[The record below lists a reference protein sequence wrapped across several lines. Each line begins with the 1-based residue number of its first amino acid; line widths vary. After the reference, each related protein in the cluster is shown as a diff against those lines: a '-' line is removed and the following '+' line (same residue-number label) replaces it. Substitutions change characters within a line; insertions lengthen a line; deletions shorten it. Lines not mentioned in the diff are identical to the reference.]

1 MIGKLIKYIKEKIK
15 NYKRKKMIKKRMEEL
30 KKRDPFV
37 YNHQSLFFEINYIY
51 YCMIYWFTG
60 QPGAGKTTLAKH
72 LTEYFPKDR
81 VIHIDGDDLRDI
93 FKNKDYSITGRRL
106 NIQRAQYIAQ
116 FMHSK
121 EYTVIVSLVSPY
133 RDQREEFKFN
143 TSVVEIYVHTTE
155 DRGRNQFHVEEYEP
169 PLENFIDI
177 DTTIKNETDS
187 YYELLKKLS
196 L

>member
-1 MIGKLIKYIKEKIK
+1 
-15 NYKRKKMIKKRMEEL
+15 
-30 KKRDPFV
+30 
-37 YNHQSLFFEINYIY
+37 
-51 YCMIYWFTG
+51 MIYWLTG

-72 LTEYFPKDR
+72 LVEHFPKDE
-81 VIHIDGDDLRDI
+81 VTHIDGDDLRDI
-93 FKNKDYSITGRRL
+93 FKNKDYSIIGRRL

-121 EYTVIVSLVSPY
+121 GHNVIVSLVSPY
-133 RDQREEFKFN
+133 RDQREAFKFS

>member
-1 MIGKLIKYIKEKIK
+1 
-15 NYKRKKMIKKRMEEL
+15 
-30 KKRDPFV
+30 
-37 YNHQSLFFEINYIY
+37 
-51 YCMIYWFTG
+51 MIYWFTG
-60 QPGAGKTTLAKH
+60 QPAAGKTTLAKY
-72 LTEYFPKDR
+72 LTEHFPKDS
-81 VIHIDGDDLRDI
+81 VIHIDGDDLREI

-106 NIQRAQYIAQ
+106 NIQRAQHIAQ
-116 FMHSK
+116 FLHSK
-121 EYTVIVSLVSPY
+121 GYSVIVSLVSPY

-143 TSVVEIYVHTTE
+143 TSVIEIYVHTTE

-169 PLENFIDI
+169 PIENFIDI

>member
-1 MIGKLIKYIKEKIK
+1 
-15 NYKRKKMIKKRMEEL
+15 
-30 KKRDPFV
+30 
-37 YNHQSLFFEINYIY
+37 
-51 YCMIYWFTG
+51 MIYWLTG
-60 QPGAGKTTLAKH
+60 QPGAGKTTLAKY
-72 LTEYFPKDR
+72 LVEYFPKDE
-81 VIHIDGDDLRDI
+81 VTHVDGDDLRDI

-121 EYTVIVSLVSPY
+121 GHNVIVSLVSPY
-133 RDQREEFKFN
+133 RDQREAFKFS

-155 DRGRNQFHVEEYEP
+155 VRGREQNFAEEYEP

>member
-1 MIGKLIKYIKEKIK
+1 
-15 NYKRKKMIKKRMEEL
+15 
-30 KKRDPFV
+30 
-37 YNHQSLFFEINYIY
+37 
-51 YCMIYWFTG
+51 MIYWLTG
-60 QPGAGKTTLAKH
+60 QPGAGKTTLAKY
-72 LTEYFPKDR
+72 LAEYFPKDE
-81 VIHIDGDDLRDI
+81 VTHIDGDDLRDI
-93 FKNKDYSITGRRL
+93 FNNKDYSITGRRL

-121 EYTVIVSLVSPY
+121 GQNVVVSLVSPY
-133 RDQREEFKFN
+133 RDQREAFKFS

-155 DRGRNQFHVEEYEP
+155 DRGRNEFHVEEYEP

>member
-1 MIGKLIKYIKEKIK
+1 
-15 NYKRKKMIKKRMEEL
+15 
-30 KKRDPFV
+30 
-37 YNHQSLFFEINYIY
+37 
-51 YCMIYWFTG
+51 MIYWLTG
-60 QPGAGKTTLAKH
+60 QPGSGKTTLAKYLVEH
-72 LTEYFPKDR
+72 FPKDE
-81 VIHIDGDDLRDI
+81 VTHIDGDDLRDI

-121 EYTVIVSLVSPY
+121 GHNVIVSLVSPY
-133 RDQREEFKFN
+133 RDQREAFKFS

-187 YYELLKKLS
+187 YFELLKKLS